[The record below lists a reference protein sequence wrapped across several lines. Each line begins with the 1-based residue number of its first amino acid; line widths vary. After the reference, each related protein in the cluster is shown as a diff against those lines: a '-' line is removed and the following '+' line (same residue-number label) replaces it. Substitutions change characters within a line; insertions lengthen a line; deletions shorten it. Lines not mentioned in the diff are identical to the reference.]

1 MNIKDQINIFIVD
14 DNKVFLLAL
23 KAYIEGSFKEK
34 LIKIYTFET
43 GEKCLESFTEIMPDL
58 VILDNQLNSEITDAA
73 SGLEILSKIKIQKP
87 LTSVIM
93 LTSDEHIDVAL
104 KSFHH
109 GASDYVV
116 KTASTFNAINLSIS
130 KIFADKELYLQ
141 SEDKKNQAIE
151 SIIASK
157 ELLFKT
163 QEKEKR
169 AAELVISNKELEI
182 QKEEKEKRL
191 IELIDAQKELSIQK
205 LEKEK
210 QTIELNIINLQKA
223 EAEKS
228 KQIIEE
234 KNKDI
239 TASINYA
246 KRIQQAKLPSREEIY
261 SSLPQCFILF
271 KPKDIVSGDF
281 YYFHKN
287 NDSIFIVAADCTGH
301 GVPGAFMS
309 MIGSEKLDDA
319 LAHSSDVSEILKHLN
334 VGIKHSLHQS
344 NSDDSTRDGMD
355 IAICSI
361 AMEDSIVKYAGANRP
376 LWLIRSEETEVEEI
390 KGTKKAIG
398 GLTDDT
404 QHFESHEIILKKGD
418 TFYISTD
425 GFADQ
430 FGGESGKKLMTKKF
444 KEILIDIQ
452 NKSMKDQEKYLN
464 DYIENWKSGIEQVDD
479 ILVIGI
485 RI

>member
-1 MNIKDQINIFIVD
+1 MNLSGQINIFIVD
-14 DNKVFLLAL
+14 DNKVFLLGL

-34 LIKIYTFET
+34 LIRIYTFDT
-43 GEKCLESFTEIMPDL
+43 GEKCLESLTEIMPDL
-58 VILDNQLNSEITDAA
+58 VILDNQLNNEITDAA
-73 SGLEILSKIKIQKP
+73 SGLEILSKIKIQEP

-93 LTSDEHIDVAL
+93 LTNDEHIDIAL
-104 KSFHH
+104 KSFHL

-116 KTASTFNAINLSIS
+116 KTASTFNTINLSIS
-130 KIFADKELYLQ
+130 KILAEKERCLQ
-141 SEDKKNQAIE
+141 SEVKKQQAIE
-151 SIIASK
+151 SIIANK
-157 ELLFKT
+157 ELIFKT

-169 AAELVISNKELEI
+169 AAELIISNKELEF
-182 QKEEKEKRL
+182 QKEEKGKRL
-191 IELIDAQKELSIQK
+191 IELINVQNELTIQK

-223 EAEKS
+223 EVEKI

-246 KRIQQAKLPSREEIY
+246 KRIQQAKLPRKDEIY

-281 YYFHKN
+281 YFFHKN

-319 LAHSSDVSEILKHLN
+319 VAHSSDVSEILKHLN

-344 NSDDSTRDGMD
+344 NNDESTRDGMD

-361 AMEDSIVKYAGANRP
+361 VLKESIVKFAGANRP
-376 LWLIRSEETEVEEI
+376 FWLIRNEEKEIEEI

-398 GLTDDT
+398 GLTDDN
-404 QHFESHEIILKKGD
+404 QHFDSHEIILKKGD

-430 FGGESGKKLMTKKF
+430 FGGQYGKKLMTKKF
-444 KEILIDIQ
+444 KDVLIEIQD
-452 NKSMKDQEKYLN
+452 KSMQEQEKHLN

>member
-23 KAYIEGSFKEK
+23 KAYIEGAFKER
-34 LIKIYTFET
+34 LIRIYTFET
-43 GEKCLESFTEIMPDL
+43 GEKCLDFFTQVIPDL
-58 VILDNQLNSEITDAA
+58 VILDNHLNSEIIGAA
-73 SGLEILSKIKIQKP
+73 DGLEILRKIKIKKSHA
-87 LTSVIM
+87 SVIM
-93 LTSDEHIDVAL
+93 LTSDEHIDMAL

-116 KTASTFNAINLSIS
+116 KTVNTFKNVILSIS
-130 KIFADKELYLQ
+130 KILASKERYLEN
-141 SEDKKNQAIE
+141 EDKKNQALE
-151 SIIASK
+151 LIIANK
-157 ELLFKT
+157 ELVFKKKV
-163 QEKEKR
+163 EKKR
-169 AAELVISNKELEI
+169 AAELIITNKKRDFQKKEKVKRLKELI
-182 QKEEKEKRL
+182 NT
-191 IELIDAQKELSIQK
+191 QKELNIQK
-205 LEKEK
+205 AEKEK
-210 QTIELNIINLQKA
+210 QLIELNIINLQKA
-223 EAEKS
+223 EVEKI

-246 KRIQQAKLPSREEIY
+246 KRIQQAKLPSKDEIY

-281 YYFHKN
+281 YFFHKN
-287 NDSIFIVAADCTGH
+287 NESIYIVAADCTGH

-319 LAHSSDVSEILKHLN
+319 VAHSTDISDILKHLN
-334 VGIKHSLHQS
+334 IGIKHSLHQS
-344 NSDDSTRDGMD
+344 NSDESTRDGMD

-361 AMEDSIVKYAGANRP
+361 AIKDSTIKYAGANRP
-376 LWLIRSEETEVEEI
+376 LWIIRREEMEVEEI

-398 GLTDDT
+398 GLTDDN
-404 QHFESHEIILKKGD
+404 QHFDSHEIFLKKGD

-430 FGGESGKKLMTKKF
+430 FGGQHGKKLMTKKF
-444 KEILIDIQ
+444 KEILIEIQ
-452 NKSMKDQEKYLN
+452 SKSMQDQEKYL
-464 DYIENWKSGIEQVDD
+464 DEYIENWKSGTEQVDD